1 MQEEIQIYNAFDRV
15 YKCSNSGDNKK
26 APGEKLNEDLNSLVQ
41 RMRNDGYTEQE
52 IQVVTSINAKELAR
66 ATKVIFDVALQ
77 DTYNKEGKI
86 VKRAITKTGN
96 PKFYHVS
103 GQPGCGK
110 SAAINA
116 IEESLESVPFASEM
130 DVYRTKHPQITQ
142 IKEIIAK
149 KYPDDIEK
157 QGKEFVAFTSFFADL
172 LELTVI
178 SYMISQGYS
187 VIKETTGKNFKGICG
202 MIDALKSQYPQ
213 MTASIACMAVAQEVS
228 IDGTITRGET
238 MNFLTNLF
246 VEDLKKAGIDIKPV
260 GRGNVPRAF
269 SEDICSKI
277 PGSMKQIAESGLI
290 DGEFL
295 IVKRGKEDSVVARIT
310 GDECKDNSDYI
321 RATLADRITGEKA
334 KEEERAHFDKKNLN
348 MQYAEE
354 SLKKGNIEPS
364 VELYLYPTKTWLK
377 ETDGALDFYRNASG
391 LTDIEQIARWVV
403 SQKMLP
409 MLLDKTKKDIGLS
422 NSSQFDT
429 ENAKANEALNDAGQ
443 RLGNVVIGM
452 NNLEVVE
459 GLSYASK
466 K

>member
-1 MQEEIQIYNAFDRV
+1 MYSAFNKVYSYTSLEED
-15 YKCSNSGDNKK
+15 KTL
-26 APGEKLNEDLNSLVQ
+26 PGEKLNKDRELLIQ
-41 RMRNDGYTEQE
+41 RMRENGYTEEE
-52 IQVVTSINAKELAR
+52 IMYVASISEIDLEEMAKNVVKEAIMNGV
-66 ATKVIFDVALQ
+66 TKSDA
-77 DTYNKEGKI
+77 
-86 VKRAITKTGN
+86 
-96 PKFYHVS
+96 PSFYHVA

-110 SAAINA
+110 SAAIVA
-116 IEESLESVPFASEM
+116 IEKALEGNPFISEM
-130 DVYRTKHPQITQ
+130 DVYRTRHPHIRE
-142 IKEIIAK
+142 IKEMIAK

-187 VIKETTGKNFKGICG
+187 VIKETTGKNSKAICG
-202 MIDALKSQYPQ
+202 MIEALKSQYPQ
-213 MTASIACMAVAQEVS
+213 MTASIACMAVAQDVS
-228 IDGTITRGET
+228 IDGTITRGDT

-260 GRGNVPRAF
+260 GRGNVQRAF
-269 SEDICSKI
+269 SEDVCSKI

-295 IVKRGKEDSVVARIT
+295 IVKRGKEDSVVARIS
-310 GDECKDNSDYI
+310 GVECKQNSEYI
-321 RATLADRITGEKA
+321 KTTLADRITGEKA
-334 KEEERAHFDKKNLN
+334 KEEERAHFDKKNSN

-354 SLKKGNIEPS
+354 SLEKGNIEPS

-377 ETDGALDFYRNASG
+377 ETDGALDFYRKESG
-391 LTDIEQIARWVV
+391 LTELEEVARWLV

-409 MLLDKTKKDIGLS
+409 MLLGKTKNDIGLS
-422 NSSQFDT
+422 NSSQFDA

-452 NNLEVVE
+452 DNPEVVE
-459 GLSYASK
+459 GLSSASK

>member
-1 MQEEIQIYNAFDRV
+1 MKKF
-15 YKCSNSGDNKK
+15 NKSLS
-26 APGEKLNEDLNSLVQ
+26 KLMLSSTMAILTFACAV
-41 RMRNDGYTEQE
+41 
-52 IQVVTSINAKELAR
+52 R
-66 ATKVIFDVALQ
+66 ATEPPSE
-77 DTYNKEGKI
+77 T
-86 VKRAITKTGN
+86 N
-96 PKFYHVS
+96 PRES
-103 GQPGCGK
+103 
-110 SAAINA
+110 
-116 IEESLESVPFASEM
+116 IE
-130 DVYRTKHPQITQ
+130 
-142 IKEIIAK
+142 IAK
-149 KYPDDIEK
+149 QE
-157 QGKEFVAFTSFFADL
+157 QTGT
-172 LELTVI
+172 
-178 SYMISQGYS
+178 
-187 VIKETTGKNFKGICG
+187 ET
-202 MIDALKSQYPQ
+202 
-213 MTASIACMAVAQEVS
+213 
-228 IDGTITRGET
+228 ET
-238 MNFLTNLF
+238 
-246 VEDLKKAGIDIKPV
+246 
-260 GRGNVPRAF
+260 
-269 SEDICSKI
+269 C
-277 PGSMKQIAESGLI
+277 
-290 DGEFL
+290 
-295 IVKRGKEDSVVARIT
+295 
-310 GDECKDNSDYI
+310 
-321 RATLADRITGEKA
+321 EKA